1 MIEMKSSSRNWE
13 RIEITL
19 DLNTL
24 NEKPSIGVFNYKEG
38 REGHGHIRSSID
50 EAVKDVRKLLERK
63 WKKAKGD
70 YKKYKEELRRNESA
84 GIEM

>member
-1 MIEMKSSSRNWE
+1 MKMKSSSRNWE

-24 NEKPSIGVFNYKEG
+24 NEKPSISVMNYKEG
-38 REGHGHIRSSID
+38 REGYGHIRGSID
-50 EAVKDVRKLLERK
+50 EAVEDVKKLLERK
-63 WKKAKGD
+63 WKRAKDD
-70 YKKYKEELRRNESA
+70 YKKHKEELRRNESA